1 MSLWKGKRAQD
12 PGLDLAQIE
21 SLLKKSVTLNPSL
34 AEAHLQLGNVYSDQ
48 NKYADAIPEYLQA
61 LKLNPDL
68 ADGYYRLGQAYVR
81 TGEKDRA
88 QAQFEIYQKV
98 RAQHMA
104 DLDKQRAEVRQ
115 FVYSAKNSPAA
126 KQ

>member
-1 MSLWKGKRAQD
+1 MRRL
-12 PGLDLAQIE
+12 I
-21 SLLKKSVTLNPSL
+21 KKAPAF
-34 AEAHLQLGNVYSDQ
+34 AEAYNQRAILYFRAGEYQ
-48 NKYADAIPEYLQA
+48 KAIADCETA